1 MKDRENRAFLLVAHV
16 VLILA
21 TVSCVVPFI
30 LLFVTSFTDE
40 MYLLQNGYSFF
51 PKEWSVE
58 AYQYLGR
65 NIRTI
70 ERAYGITALV
80 TAIGISSSLIM
91 TSMLGYALSRSDLPG
106 VKGLTFAVVLTLL
119 FNGGLVPTYI
129 MYTTYFKMKN
139 TLWALII
146 PRLLVSGFNVLLM
159 RNYFR
164 TSIPLALIES
174 ARIDGANEFKAFFS
188 IVLPL
193 SLPIMA
199 TVGLIGGLG
208 YWNDWFNG
216 LIYVTNPKLYSL
228 QALLNQIL
236 LSVQY
241 LAYMDTSSVMVTTT
255 LPTTSV
261 RMAIAVI
268 GVVPI
273 LIIYPFCQKYF
284 VKGITI
290 GAVKG

>member
-1 MKDRENRAFLLVAHV
+1 MKDRENRAFLTVAHV

-21 TVSCVVPFI
+21 TVSCVVLFI

-80 TAIGISSSLIM
+80 TAVGISSSLIM